1 MSSDCFG
8 LIEVE
13 CLFGFPFFGWIFAK
27 LKTKIN
33 IGPCLLSGWGFI
45 VFQGGSSCFFF
56 KVQSNCNY
64 EREAVFFFVYFV
76 FFFFSNSSQA
86 FLATLTDWTW
96 DFLFCFMKS
105 GTFFEGT
112 ARLFINVSMVF
123 SLHLITRSQKSTK
136 MDEFEL
142 SGCTKL
148 RYLHDWC
155 CLALLS
161 FLLFGCFVLILLFV
175 VCFVT
180 FALFTSFSKVFLD
193 LFSFL
198 YCSLRVFFSEEAL

>member
-8 LIEVE
+8 LLLKLSFYLFYFLLVNICETQNKSQHRPVSLVRLRVYRFPGGFLLDV
-13 CLFGFPFFGWIFAK
+13 CLKCNQIVTMSAK
-27 LKTKIN
+27 RFSFL
-33 IGPCLLSGWGFI
+33 
-45 VFQGGSSCFFF
+45 
-56 KVQSNCNY
+56 
-64 EREAVFFFVYFV
+64 FV
-76 FFFFSNSSQA
+76 FFLDSLSFFNNSSQA
-86 FLATLTDWTW
+86 FFLATLTDSEREIFYFVSWNVGHW
-96 DFLFCFMKS
+96 FLFIFL
-105 GTFFEGT
+105 EGT

-161 FLLFGCFVLILLFV
+161 SFIWLFIFRF
-175 VCFVT
+175 
-180 FALFTSFSKVFLD
+180 
-193 LFSFL
+193 
-198 YCSLRVFFSEEAL
+198 

>member
-1 MSSDCFG
+1 M
-8 LIEVE
+8 
-13 CLFGFPFFGWIFAK
+13 
-27 LKTKIN
+27 
-33 IGPCLLSGWGFI
+33 SGWGFA
-45 VFQGGSSCFFF
+45 VFQGVSSCLFFVF
-56 KVQSNCNY
+56 FLLNVQSNCNY
-64 EREAVFFFVYFV
+64 ERQAVFFFVYFI
-76 FFFFSNSSQA
+76 FFFSNSSQA

-96 DFLFCFMKS
+96 DFLFCFMKC
-105 GTFFEGT
+105 GTFFGGT

-161 FLLFGCFVLILLFV
+161 SFIWLFGINSSVCSLFCNFCFVYIFLKWFFCYLF
-175 VCFVT
+175 
-180 FALFTSFSKVFLD
+180 FSTAR
-193 LFSFL
+193 
-198 YCSLRVFFSEEAL
+198 YVFFFSRKKLFNWYTHTSWATMLEFLHSFVSTQRGRHL

>member
-1 MSSDCFG
+1 MWVVTVSDCYWSWVFT
-8 LIEVE
+8 
-13 CLFGFPFFGWIFAK
+13 CFTLFCFFWWIFAK
-27 LKTKIN
+27 LKTKVN

-45 VFQGGSSCFFF
+45 VFQGGFSLMFVF

-64 EREAVFFFVYFV
+64 ERQAVFFFIC
-76 FFFFSNSSQA
+76 FFFSILSFFNNSSQA
-86 FLATLTDWTW
+86 FFSGNTDWLWTW
-96 DFLFCFMKS
+96 DFLFCFMKC
-105 GTFFEGT
+105 GTLFFNLEGT

-161 FLLFGCFVLILLFV
+161 SFIWLFIFRF
-175 VCFVT
+175 
-180 FALFTSFSKVFLD
+180 
-193 LFSFL
+193 
-198 YCSLRVFFSEEAL
+198 